1 MKLGIV
7 LTGGGARG
15 AYQVGVLR
23 AIYEITHKHRHL
35 LDVIT
40 GNSAGAI
47 NATYIA
53 SNAHDWDLATKSLIE
68 MWSNLTPHEVFD
80 LGKRSLTGLGL
91 KWISGT
97 MFGGMTKSGSRMNHL
112 LDTTPLR
119 KLLSERIDFINLNK
133 NILEGT
139 ISGLALSTT
148 NYSSGASVVFYNSN
162 HSVTDW
168 TRSDRFSQ
176 RTPIGLDHLM
186 GSAAIPFFF
195 PPEKIGESYFGDGC
209 VRQTTPFSPAIHLG
223 ADKIIGI
230 GIRHP
235 HAKENVRNIAFA
247 PVGDPTLG
255 QIAGVMLNA
264 IFLDSMEADY
274 ERMKRINELIAKQ
287 TEPEFKQIPVYMIR
301 PSQDLGKM
309 TQKLNQELPG
319 KLRYLLKGIG
329 VSDKEGLDLLSYLA
343 FDRSY
348 TEPLIELGHK
358 DTLNQRN
365 LILEFISS

>member
-23 AIYEITHKHRHL
+23 AIYEITHIHRHL

-53 SNAHDWDLATKSLIE
+53 SNAQDWDIATKSLVE
-68 MWSNLTPHEVFD
+68 MWKGLTPNDVFD
-80 LGKRSLTGLGL
+80 LSKRSITGLGL
-91 KWISGT
+91 KWLGGAV
-97 MFGGMTKSGSRMNHL
+97 FGGMTKSGSNMNHL
-112 LDTTPLR
+112 LDTAPLR
-119 KLLSERIDFINLNK
+119 KLLSERIDFNQLNK
-133 NILEGT
+133 NILAGVVD
-139 ISGLALSTT
+139 GVALSTT
-148 NYSSGASVVFYNSN
+148 NYTSGSSVVFFNSRE
-162 HSVTDW
+162 HIEEWS
-168 TRSDRFSQ
+168 RSDRFSY
-176 RTPIGLDHLM
+176 RTQLDLNHLM

-209 VRQTTPFSPAIHLG
+209 VRQTTPFSPSIHLG
-223 ADKIIGI
+223 ADRIIGI

-235 HAKENVRNIAFA
+235 HPKEKVRHLAFA
-247 PVGDPTLG
+247 PVGEPTLG

-274 ERMKRINELIAKQ
+274 ERMKRINELIEKQ
-287 TEPEFKQIPVYMIR
+287 NDPAFRQIPVFMIR
-301 PSQDLGKM
+301 PSKDLGKM
-309 TQKLNQELPG
+309 TEKLNKELPG

-343 FDRSY
+343 FDESY
-348 TEPLIELGHK
+348 TEPLIELGYQ
-358 DTLNQRN
+358 DTLNQRD
-365 LILEFISS
+365 LVLEFINA